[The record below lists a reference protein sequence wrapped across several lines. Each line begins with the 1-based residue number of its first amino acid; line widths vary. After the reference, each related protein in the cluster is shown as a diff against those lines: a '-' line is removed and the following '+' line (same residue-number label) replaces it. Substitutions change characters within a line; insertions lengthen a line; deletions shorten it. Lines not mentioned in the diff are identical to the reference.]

1 MSHSPE
7 PWAADRMFSRTPA
20 GEFRETGWSELLEHT
35 CSHVFDVD
43 DGTGRNDDVD
53 RIVACVNA
61 CAGIETEW
69 LMKYGVVRRAAQP
82 LSEIDWEDLA

>member
-7 PWAADRMFSRTPA
+7 PWVADRQFSMTPS
-20 GEFRETGWSELLEHT
+20 GSIRESGWSELLDHDG
-35 CSHVFDVD
+35 SRVFDVD

-61 CAGIETEW
+61 CAGIDTEW
-69 LMKYGVVRRAAQP
+69 LVKYGVVRRAAKP